1 MCTIY
6 WHHGQGVLHLIATN
20 MWAGGDGDHGDGG
33 PPPRLVPVL
42 LPAGH
47 DQIQGMTEF
56 KILILKRE
64 GQQVLFMVGTLTLAT

>member
-1 MCTIY
+1 
-6 WHHGQGVLHLIATN
+6 
-20 MWAGGDGDHGDGG
+20 MWASGDGDHGDGG

-47 DQIQGMTEF
+47 DQVQGMTEF

-64 GQQVLFMVGTLTLAT
+64 DQQVLLVGEMFTLAT